1 MPRHSNPLLGLVL
14 ALVSAT
20 RLSRLVRELEKGNRS
35 RGGSVVAVMKRFLVL
50 AVGLAIVAAAC
61 AQPGDAGSS
70 SVETPDGNWILVSG
84 VPIVDGGPITL
95 SFTGEEFG
103 GRAACNTYGGTATIT
118 GDSIEMPGATFF
130 MTEMGCQAD
139 IQASESAFV
148 AALFE
153 VSDWS
158 VENRQLTLTGQGVS
172 LVFEPVADVPT
183 AAIVGTNWVL
193 ESLVSGEAV
202 SSVSGNPTLLLSEI
216 GTVAGSTGCRE
227 LSGTWVVG
235 GGEIFF
241 PELSASGECTDE
253 LRAQDGLIVTV
264 LGDGFVAEVAGDRLE
279 ITDVSG
285 EGLVYRSQ

>member
-1 MPRHSNPLLGLVL
+1 MRGDGNPIGGWRRLRGMKKAFLLIAGLVL
-14 ALVSAT
+14 
-20 RLSRLVRELEKGNRS
+20 
-35 RGGSVVAVMKRFLVL
+35 VL
-50 AVGLAIVAAAC
+50 AAC
-61 AQPGDAGSS
+61 AQAADSGSDS
-70 SVETPDGNWILVSG
+70 GSVSATSPDGNWILVSG
-84 VPIVDGGPITL
+84 IAIVDGGPITL
-95 SFTGEEFG
+95 SFSGEEIG

-118 GDSIEMPGATFF
+118 GDAIEISGGDFF

-139 IQASESAFV
+139 IQASEGAYV

-158 VENRQLTLTGQGVS
+158 VQDSQLTLTGQGVS
-172 LVFEPVADVPT
+172 LVFDPVADVPT

-202 SSVSGNPTLLLSEI
+202 SSVSGDPTLLLSED
-216 GTVAGSTGCRE
+216 GTVAGTTGCRE

-241 PELSASGECTDE
+241 PDFSASGDCTDE

-264 LGDGFVAEVAGDRLE
+264 LGDGFVAEVVGDRLE
-279 ITDVSG
+279 VADASG
-285 EGLVYRSQ
+285 EGLVYRSR